1 MWIVWKVLWVK
12 KKSQKVIVESNKMM
26 WKIRKRKKK
35 ENRKEVKERVIE
47 KNEEGGV
54 GTNMEWESNMDEKK
68 KGRSSNIIMK
78 NTWKESK
85 NCNYPIK

>member
-1 MWIVWKVLWVK
+1 MWIVWKVLWMK

-54 GTNMEWESNMDEKK
+54 GTNMEWESNMDEKR
-68 KGRSSNIIMK
+68 GEAVI
-78 NTWKESK
+78 
-85 NCNYPIK
+85 